1 MKERQDPPTTEELAP
16 FHEVRIGSDDAA
28 AIRHSF
34 DENGYLLFKGVLD
47 SDEVLDVKRELADA
61 LRDQDFVVKDSTE
74 PTASPGASAIEV
86 DSNPIYRLQS
96 PVKLMASLELQQA
109 VDLAYGEPGYIAPSI
124 GIRYSMPTDEPY
136 LTPSHQDY
144 FYIRETDEFR
154 MVWIPLMDM
163 EIANGG
169 LAIAAGSH
177 RHGLM
182 DHVEF
187 EGVYSYLMKGRGQKG
202 VRPDD
207 IRGAWTSSR
216 FEVGDVLM
224 FHCCAIHRS
233 LPNMS
238 GLVRLALNSITY
250 PARRP
255 KLWQAERTA
264 PELQEFR
271 DELERLCTSEGFGGD
286 LFEEIAIEAMKQGD
300 APSRGLV
307 VELAKRL
314 QSATEIT

>member
-1 MKERQDPPTTEELAP
+1 MKERQDPPTTEDLAP

-47 SDEVLDVKRELADA
+47 SDMVLDVKRELADA

-154 MVWIPLMDM
+154 MIWIPLMNMD
-163 EIANGG
+163 IVHGG
-169 LAIAAGSH
+169 LTIAAGSH

-182 DHVEF
+182 EHVEA
-187 EGVYSYLMKGRGQKG
+187 EGVYSYSLKGRTQKG
-202 VRPDD
+202 VTPDN
-207 IRGAWTSSR
+207 IHGVWTSSP
-216 FEVGDVLM
+216 FAVGDLLM
-224 FHCCAIHRS
+224 FHSCVVHRA
-233 LPNMS
+233 LPNRS
-238 GLVRLALNSITY
+238 DLVRLSLNAITY

-255 KLWQAERTA
+255 KLWQAERTM
-264 PELQEFR
+264 PELQDFR
-271 DELERLCTSEGFGGD
+271 VELKRICDSEGIGEA
-286 LFEEIAIEAMKQGD
+286 LFEEIAIEAMKQGEP
-300 APSRGLV
+300 ASRKLV
-307 VELAKRL
+307 TVLAERL
-314 QSATEIT
+314 R